1 MLFEKIRRTQKPVF
15 IFLGGVFA
23 LSFVFLG
30 VGSGVGGI
38 SLGNLLGQSTS
49 SSTSVSSLL
58 AKVHQDPKNATAWL
72 ELGDAY
78 QADKN
83 PDSALG
89 AYQQYLQLRPKD
101 LNTLALVAGLYETR
115 ASKMQAKASYYQ
127 GVASQ
132 YQSVSSALPSTA
144 TKLIAAFPSPLV
156 TAVQQPLQQK
166 QQAYQQQ
173 AAGDLTQAESLW
185 KRVIAQS
192 PNDATYQ
199 RALAR
204 DALGAQD
211 YATAY
216 TAVQQIIKLDPTTP
230 DKKQLQ
236 QLLTQLKPLAQVKTA
251 SGSGGSS
258 TTP

>member
-15 IFLGGVFA
+15 IFLGAVFA

-58 AKVHQDPKNATAWL
+58 DKVHHDPKNANAWL

-78 QADKN
+78 QANKN

-101 LNTLALVAGLYETR
+101 VNTLALVAGLYETR
-115 ASKMQAKASYYQ
+115 AGKLQSKASYYQ
-127 GVASQ
+127 SVAAQ
-132 YQSVSSALPSTA
+132 YQNVSGALPSTA
-144 TKLIAAFPSPLV
+144 TKLVAAFPSPLV
-156 TAVQQPLQQK
+156 TSLQQPLQQRE
-166 QQAYQQQ
+166 QVYQQQ
-173 AAGDLTQAESLW
+173 AQGDLTQAESLW
-185 KRVIAQS
+185 KRAIQQS

-211 YATAY
+211 YPTAY
-216 TAVQQIIKLDPTTP
+216 TAVQQILKLDPTTP
-230 DKKQLQ
+230 DKKQLE
-236 QLLTQLKPLAQVKTA
+236 QLLTQLKPLAQIKSAGA
-251 SGSGGSS
+251 SSGT

>member
-15 IFLGGVFA
+15 IFLGAVFA

-58 AKVHQDPKNATAWL
+58 DKVHHDPKNANAWL

-127 GVASQ
+127 AIASQ
-132 YQSVSSALPSTA
+132 YQSTSSALPSTA
-144 TKLIAAFPSPLV
+144 TKLAAAFPSPLV

-166 QQAYQQQ
+166 QQVYQQQ
-173 AAGDLTQAESLW
+173 AQGDLTQSESLW
-185 KRVIAQS
+185 KRVVQIS

-216 TAVQQIIKLDPTTP
+216 TAVQQILKLDPSTP
-230 DKKQLQ
+230 DKKQLE
-236 QLLTQLKPLAQVKTA
+236 QLLTQLKPLAQIKT
-251 SGSGGSS
+251 SSGSS
-258 TTP
+258 TGTTP